1 MSGATRKSGLVRAT
15 ALALLTP
22 LLEKN
27 VVKTIGLDV
36 PLVFSMSRL
45 VVLAFASGMLRQ
57 IWKAGVAG
65 WPEATLAMAIV
76 LALPVLGAIE
86 RVAPE
91 QVLELVKV
99 LIGRFGIGDGR
110 TIAGVYPLEERE
122 PSRYDDHRRD

>member
-1 MSGATRKSGLVRAT
+1 MSDATRKSGLVRAG

-45 VVLAFASGMLRQ
+45 VVLAFACGMLRQ

-65 WPEATLAMAIV
+65 WPEATLAIAIV

-122 PSRYDDHRRD
+122 PNRYDDHRRD

>member
-1 MSGATRKSGLVRAT
+1 MSGATRGLALVRAA
-15 ALALLTP
+15 ALAALTP

-27 VVKTIGLDV
+27 VVKTFSLDV

-45 VVLAFASGMLRQ
+45 IVLAFAIGMLRQ
-57 IWKAGVAG
+57 IWTAGVAG

-91 QVLELVKV
+91 QVLDLAKV
-99 LIGRFGIGDGR
+99 LIGRFGIGSGR
-110 TIAGVYPLEERE
+110 TIAGVHPLDSRE

>member
-1 MSGATRKSGLVRAT
+1 MSGATRGLVLVRAA
-15 ALALLTP
+15 ALAALTP

-27 VVKTIGLDV
+27 VVKTIGLNV

-45 VVLAFASGMLRQ
+45 IVLAFAIGMLRQ
-57 IWKAGVAG
+57 IWTAGVAG
-65 WPEATLAMAIV
+65 WPEATLAIAIV

-91 QVLELVKV
+91 QVLELAKV
-99 LIGRFGIGDGR
+99 LIGRFGIGGGR